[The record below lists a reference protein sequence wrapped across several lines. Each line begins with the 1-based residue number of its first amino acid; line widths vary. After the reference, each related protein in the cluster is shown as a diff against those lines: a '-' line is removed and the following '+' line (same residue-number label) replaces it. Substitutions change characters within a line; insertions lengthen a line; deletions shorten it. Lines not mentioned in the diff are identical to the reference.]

1 MSANNAK
8 KGSALPEYYDLRSTD
23 LLFGLR
29 DPSGTANNFKVTGT
43 NAFGNLAINVVTTK
57 QVSANNF
64 KISAAPTTPAS
75 SIDVVPRGTI
85 WFDAD
90 FIYIAV
96 ADNTIKRATLSTF

>member
-1 MSANNAK
+1 MANNAK
-8 KGSALPEYYDLRSTD
+8 RGSELPEYFYLGSTD

-29 DPSGTANNFKVTGT
+29 DPSGTANNFKITGT

-64 KISAAPTTPAS
+64 KISSAPATPAS

-85 WFDAD
+85 WFD
-90 FIYIAV
+90 INYLYIAV
-96 ADNTIKRATLSTF
+96 ADNTIKRVALSTF